1 MGDKLELLNE
11 IRGYL
16 HNDLRESDVRY
27 RVIDNLFKR
36 VLDWPDEKV
45 KTEDHVHSGFID
57 YTLCNK
63 NSVPVLLIEA
73 KREGKYF
80 EIPNNVNNRDHI
92 RLVPTDQLLSNKD
105 INDALFQVKEYADD
119 LGCSYVCITNGDQWI
134 FSHVNPVNNKSW
146 KKQKSIV
153 ITEFEYFVSSFTD
166 AFNFLSYHSITEEAS
181 LSRRLIASR
190 NQKGESFWPKNQI
203 SSYNA
208 TVTNNQYANIFNLI
222 ARKYLS
228 TIPLDDADFM
238 RRCYVTD
245 KGYHDALQ
253 KNVRGFIYD
262 TLTPYFKNLG
272 VKEFK
277 DDKKG
282 GAFGYRIQEILRRQ
296 NLNSVM
302 ILFGGRGS
310 GKSTFIE
317 RFLYYVKPS
326 EVANYSVTCIVNL
339 IDSAQNK
346 TDLTNEIWRNILDKV
361 DLKGKLKSGQEVLL
375 ELFKSEFEIY
385 ENQFLINYSDSS
397 EARQSLISKFLLEKL
412 DDTKYCCQK
421 LALDWN
427 NASKGLIIVLDN
439 LDQLTPELQDV
450 CFLTAVEVSSK
461 LNCLVI
467 ISMREERYFNAKSR
481 GTLDAYHTNGFH
493 IPSPIITQVLV
504 KRINYILDKI
514 RVSTDLESEFDIRS
528 DRQLEVV
535 NKFLK
540 ICSRGLNNDTS
551 DFSEFIRVSTHG
563 DVRKALGFFKSFLTS
578 GYTNINEMTA
588 KGFWSFKKHQI
599 LKPVMIP
606 ERFFYDELYSDI
618 PNIYRVRDERNG
630 SHFTGL
636 RILSLLDHQSNDNV
650 RSGFS
655 DCSHIIQIFENKFN
669 MKRDCELNLNILLQK
684 GYIESNNR
692 LDEFTT
698 FVDKVR
704 ITASGKYL
712 LDFLFKDFT
721 YLDLVC
727 IDTPVYSDRINNEL
741 VSHAKEEFDLFHK
754 SLLYERI
761 IVRLDKTEKFIQ
773 YLKEFENEELE
784 NLNLLS
790 SEKVFSSIIEAHF
803 DEEKEAVLRS
813 AKANT

>member
-1 MGDKLELLNE
+1 MHNKLEDLRSIKSQLNQ
-11 IRGYL
+11 
-16 HNDLRESDVRY
+16 DLRESDVRY
-27 RVIDNLFKR
+27 RIIDNLFKQIFE
-36 VLDWPDEKV
+36 WPDEKV
-45 KTEDHVHSGFID
+45 KTEDHVNSGYID
-57 YTLCNK
+57 YSLYNK

-73 KREGKYF
+73 KKEGKYF
-80 EIPNNVNNRDHI
+80 EIPNNINNKSNI
-92 RLVPTDQLLSNKD
+92 RSVLTEQLLTNKA
-105 INDALFQVKEYADD
+105 ISDALNQVKAYADD
-119 LGCSYVCITNGDQWI
+119 LGCSYVCITNGNQWVFTHI
-134 FSHVNPVNNKSW
+134 NPVNNKPW
-146 KKQKSIV
+146 KKQLSLV
-153 ITEFEYFVSSFTD
+153 INDFEYFISNFTD
-166 AFNFLSYHSITEEAS
+166 AYNFLSYFSITEEAS
-181 LSRRLIASR
+181 LSRRLTADR
-190 NQKGESFWPKNQI
+190 NQKGESLWPKNQI

-228 TIPLDDADFM
+228 NIPLNDADFM
-238 RRCYVTD
+238 RKCYVTD

-272 VKEFK
+272 IQEFK

-282 GAFGYRIQEILRRQ
+282 GAFGYKIQELIKKQ
-296 NLNSVM
+296 NLNAVM

-326 EVANYSVTCIVNL
+326 EVANYSVTSIVNL

-346 TDLTNEIWRNILDKV
+346 TDLTNEIWRNIRDEIDV
-361 DLKGKLKSGQEVLL
+361 KGKLQSGQDVLL
-375 ELFKSEFEIY
+375 DLFKTEFQIY
-385 ENQFLINYSDSS
+385 EKQFLINYNDKS
-397 EARQSLISKFLLEKL
+397 EVRQSLISKFLLEKL
-412 DDTKYCCQK
+412 EDTKYCCQK
-421 LALDWN
+421 LSLDWN
-427 NASKGLIIVLDN
+427 NVSKGLIIVLDN

-467 ISMREERYFNAKSR
+467 ISMREERYFNAKNR

-493 IPSPIITQVLV
+493 IPSPVITHVLV
-504 KRINYILDKI
+504 KRITYILEKL
-514 RVSTDLESEFDIRS
+514 RTSTDLESEFDIRS
-528 DRQLEVV
+528 PKQLEVV
-535 NKFLK
+535 KKFLI
-540 ICSRGLNNDTS
+540 ICAKGLSDDTS
-551 DFSEFIRVSTHG
+551 DFSEFIRISTHG

-578 GYTNINEMTA
+578 GYTNINEMTS

-618 PNIYRVRDERNG
+618 PNIFRVRDEKGG

-636 RILSLLDHQSNDNV
+636 RILSLLDHQSNDNI
-650 RSGFS
+650 RAGFS
-655 DCSHIIQIFENKFN
+655 DCSHMIQMFESKFN
-669 MKRDCELNLNILLQK
+669 MKKDCELNLNILLQK

-692 LDEFTT
+692 LDEFTIL
-698 FVDKVR
+698 VDKVR

-721 YLDLVC
+721 YLDLIC
-727 IDTPVYSDRINNEL
+727 IDTPVYNEKINNEL
-741 VSHAKEEFDLFHK
+741 VTHAKEEFDLFHK
-754 SLLYERI
+754 SQLYERI

-773 YLKEFENEELE
+773 YLKEFELEELE
-784 NLNLLS
+784 NLGLTN
-790 SEKVFSSIIEAHF
+790 SEKIFSNVIESHF
-803 DEEKEAVLRS
+803 NDEKEIVLRS